1 MHDQHPDQ
9 TGPAGA
15 RPMQGRP
22 AVPPARPTRRNPPA
36 QPPQPVHHATEQI
49 DLRAGFPPVRHETAQ
64 IDLSGG
70 LPGGLPIPP
79 RPRRQGR
86 RLGIDVGT
94 VRVGVAISDPTG
106 TLASPLET
114 VQRARDESDL
124 DRIAALV
131 AEHEVT
137 EVIVGEPRH
146 LSGASGASAREAR
159 AYSRA
164 LTGRIGSSV
173 PVHLVDERLSTV
185 TAASSLRANGLDS
198 RRQRSV
204 IDQAAA
210 VVILQAYLD
219 AQRERS

>member
-1 MHDQHPDQ
+1 M
-9 TGPAGA
+9 GE
-15 RPMQGRP
+15 RRVSRP
-22 AVPPARPTRRNPPA
+22 AVPPARPRPTPPA
-36 QPPQPVHHATEQI
+36 GPQQPGHHRTEAI
-49 DLRAGFPPVRHETAQ
+49 DLGAGFPPVRHETAQ

-79 RPRRQGR
+79 RRSKQGR

-94 VRVGVAISDPTG
+94 VRVGLAISDPTG
-106 TLASPLET
+106 TLATPLEA
-114 VQRARDESDL
+114 VQRRRDESDL
-124 DRIAALV
+124 DRIADLV
-131 AEHEVT
+131 MEHEVT

-164 LTGRIGSSV
+164 LAGRIGSV

-198 RRQRSV
+198 RQQRPV

>member
-1 MHDQHPDQ
+1 MSEQRPDD
-9 TGPAGA
+9 TGPVGQ
-15 RPMQGRP
+15 RRVRRP
-22 AVPPARPTRRNPPA
+22 AVPPPPPVRPRSNPA
-36 QPPQPVHHATEQI
+36 QPVHHRTEQI
-49 DLRAGFPPVRHETAQ
+49 DLSAGFPPVRHETAQ

-79 RPRRQGR
+79 RRPRQGR
-86 RLGIDVGT
+86 RLGLDVGT

-114 VQRARDESDL
+114 VRRARDESDL

-137 EVIVGEPRH
+137 EVVVGEPRH

-159 AYSRA
+159 AYARA
-164 LTGRIGSSV
+164 LGGRIGSV

-198 RRQRSV
+198 RQQRGV

-219 AQRERS
+219 AQRERT

>member
-1 MHDQHPDQ
+1 MPEQRPDD
-9 TGPAGA
+9 TGPVGERAV
-15 RPMQGRP
+15 RRP
-22 AVPPARPTRRNPPA
+22 AVPPARPRA
-36 QPPQPVHHATEQI
+36 MPPQQPEQVHRTEQI
-49 DLRAGFPPVRHETAQ
+49 DLSAGFPPVRNETTE

-70 LPGGLPIPP
+70 LPAGLPIPP
-79 RPRRQGR
+79 RRSRQGR

-164 LTGRIGSSV
+164 LAGRIGNV

-185 TAASSLRANGLDS
+185 TAASHLRAGGRDS
-198 RRQRSV
+198 RQQRPV

-219 AQRERS
+219 AQKGRA

>member
-1 MHDQHPDQ
+1 MPSQHPDQ
-9 TGPAGA
+9 TGPAGE

-22 AVPPARPTRRNPPA
+22 AVPPSRPRANPQRPA
-36 QPPQPVHHATEQI
+36 HHATEQI

-70 LPGGLPIPP
+70 LPGGLPVPP

-86 RLGIDVGT
+86 RLGIDVGS

-131 AEHEVT
+131 VEHEVT

-146 LSGASGASAREAR
+146 LSGASGASAKEAR

-164 LTGRIGSSV
+164 LAGRIGSV

-185 TAASSLRANGLDS
+185 TAASSLRANGVDS

>member
-1 MHDQHPDQ
+1 VAGPEYTSPDD
-9 TGPAGA
+9 TGPVGE
-15 RPMQGRP
+15 RRVPRP
-22 AVPPARPTRRNPPA
+22 AVPPARPRPTPPE
-36 QPPQPVHHATEQI
+36 PPQPGHHRTEAI
-49 DLRAGFPPVRHETAQ
+49 DLTAGFPPVRHETAQ

-79 RPRRQGR
+79 RRPRQGR

-94 VRVGVAISDPTG
+94 VRVGVAISDVTG

-114 VQRARDESDL
+114 VQRRRDESDL
-124 DRIAALV
+124 DRIADLV
-131 AEHEVT
+131 VEHEVT

-164 LTGRIGSSV
+164 LAGRIGAV

-198 RRQRSV
+198 RQQRSV

>member
-1 MHDQHPDQ
+1 MPDQ
-9 TGPAGA
+9 RPDETGPVGE
-15 RPMQGRP
+15 RRVRRP
-22 AVPPARPTRRNPPA
+22 AVPPPARPRPAPSA
-36 QPPQPVHHATEQI
+36 QPPRPVQHETTEI
-49 DLRAGFPPVRHETAQ
+49 DLSAGFPPVRHETSQ

-79 RPRRQGR
+79 RRPRQGR
-86 RLGIDVGT
+86 RLGIDVGS

-106 TLASPLET
+106 LLATPLET
-114 VQRARDESDL
+114 VRRARDESDL
-124 DRIAALV
+124 DRIADLV
-131 AEHEVT
+131 VEHEVT

-146 LSGASGASAREAR
+146 LSGASGASAKEAR

-164 LTGRIGSSV
+164 LAGRIGTV

-198 RRQRSV
+198 RQQRSV

>member
-1 MHDQHPDQ
+1 
-9 TGPAGA
+9 
-15 RPMQGRP
+15 MQGRP
-22 AVPPARPTRRNPPA
+22 AVPPSRPRANPQRPA
-36 QPPQPVHHATEQI
+36 HHATEQI

-70 LPGGLPIPP
+70 LPGGLPVPP

-86 RLGIDVGT
+86 RLGIDVGS

-131 AEHEVT
+131 VEHEVT

-146 LSGASGASAREAR
+146 LSGASGASAKEAR

-164 LTGRIGSSV
+164 LAGRIGSV

-185 TAASSLRANGLDS
+185 TAASSLRANGVDS

>member
-1 MHDQHPDQ
+1 MPDQHPDQ
-9 TGPAGA
+9 TGPAGE

-22 AVPPARPTRRNPPA
+22 AVPPARPRAT
-36 QPPQPVHHATEQI
+36 PQEPVYHRTEQI
-49 DLRAGFPPVRHETAQ
+49 DLRGAFPPVRHETAA

-70 LPGGLPIPP
+70 LAGGLPIPP
-79 RPRRQGR
+79 RRTRQGR
-86 RLGIDVGT
+86 RLGIDVGS
-94 VRVGVAISDPTG
+94 VRVGVALSDPTG

-114 VQRARDESDL
+114 VRRARDESDL

-146 LSGASGASAREAR
+146 LSGASGASAKEAR

-164 LTGRIGSSV
+164 LAGRIGSV

-185 TAASSLRANGLDS
+185 SAASSLRANGLDS
-198 RRQRSV
+198 RQQRGV

>member
-1 MHDQHPDQ
+1 MPDQHPDQ
-9 TGPAGA
+9 TGPASE
-15 RPMQGRP
+15 RPMRGRP
-22 AVPPARPTRRNPPA
+22 AVPPSRPRATPP
-36 QPPQPVHHATEQI
+36 QQPVHHATEQI

-64 IDLSGG
+64 IDLSAG

-79 RPRRQGR
+79 RPKRQGR

-146 LSGASGASAREAR
+146 LSGASGASAKDAR

-164 LTGRIGSSV
+164 LAGRIGSV

-185 TAASSLRANGLDS
+185 TAASSLRANGLDG
-198 RRQRSV
+198 RQQRSV

>member
-1 MHDQHPDQ
+1 MPDQHPDA
-9 TGPAGA
+9 TGPAGE

-22 AVPPARPTRRNPPA
+22 AVPPARQRPAPPA
-36 QPPQPVHHATEQI
+36 REPVHHKTEQI
-49 DLRAGFPPVRHETAQ
+49 DLRAGFPPVRHETAA

-79 RPRRQGR
+79 RRPRQGR

-106 TLASPLET
+106 MLASPLET

-146 LSGASGASAREAR
+146 LSGASGASAKEAR

-164 LTGRIGSSV
+164 LAGRIGSV
-173 PVHLVDERLSTV
+173 PIHLVDERLSTV

-198 RRQRSV
+198 RQQRSV

-219 AQRERS
+219 AQRERM

>member
-1 MHDQHPDQ
+1 MPSQHPDQ
-9 TGPAGA
+9 TGPAGE

-22 AVPPARPTRRNPPA
+22 AVPPARPRAT
-36 QPPQPVHHATEQI
+36 PQRPVHHATEQI
-49 DLRAGFPPVRHETAQ
+49 DLRAAFPPVRHETAQ

-70 LPGGLPIPP
+70 LPGGLPVPP

-94 VRVGVAISDPTG
+94 VRVGVALSDPTG

-131 AEHEVT
+131 VEHEVT

-146 LSGASGASAREAR
+146 LSGASGASAKEAR

-164 LTGRIGSSV
+164 LAGRIGSV

-185 TAASSLRANGLDS
+185 TAASSLRANGVDS

>member
-1 MHDQHPDQ
+1 MHH
-9 TGPAGA
+9 
-15 RPMQGRP
+15 R
-22 AVPPARPTRRNPPA
+22 
-36 QPPQPVHHATEQI
+36 TEQI
-49 DLRAGFPPVRHETAQ
+49 DLRGALPPVRHETAQ

-70 LPGGLPIPP
+70 LAGGLPIPP

-86 RLGIDVGT
+86 RLGVDVGS
-94 VRVGVAISDPTG
+94 VRVGVALSDPTG

-146 LSGASGASAREAR
+146 LSGASGASAKEAR

-164 LTGRIGSSV
+164 LAGRIDPV

-185 TAASSLRANGLDS
+185 SAASSLRANGLDS
-198 RRQRSV
+198 RQQRGV

-210 VVILQAYLD
+210 VVVLQAYLD
-219 AQRERS
+219 AQRERP

>member
-1 MHDQHPDQ
+1 MPDQHPDQ
-9 TGPAGA
+9 TGPAGE

-22 AVPPARPTRRNPPA
+22 AVPPARPQRRPQPA
-36 QPPQPVHHATEQI
+36 REPVHHATEQI
-49 DLRAGFPPVRHETAQ
+49 DLRGALPPPVRHETAA

-70 LPGGLPIPP
+70 LAGGLPIPP
-79 RPRRQGR
+79 RRSRAGR
-86 RLGIDVGT
+86 RLGIDVGS
-94 VRVGVAISDPTG
+94 VRVGVALSDPTG
-106 TLASPLET
+106 ALASPLET

-146 LSGASGASAREAR
+146 LSGASGASAKEAR

-164 LTGRIGSSV
+164 LAGRIGPV

-185 TAASSLRANGLDS
+185 SAASSLRANGLDS
-198 RRQRSV
+198 RQQRGV

-219 AQRERS
+219 AQRERT

>member
-1 MHDQHPDQ
+1 MPDQHPDQ
-9 TGPAGA
+9 TGPAGE

-22 AVPPARPTRRNPPA
+22 AVPPARPQRGHQPA
-36 QPPQPVHHATEQI
+36 PPQEPVHHATEQI
-49 DLRAGFPPVRHETAQ
+49 DLRAAFPPVRHETAQ
-64 IDLSGG
+64 IDLSGA
-70 LPGGLPIPP
+70 LAGGLPIPP

-86 RLGIDVGT
+86 RLGVDVGT

-131 AEHEVT
+131 VEHEVT

-146 LSGASGASAREAR
+146 LSGASGASAKDAR

-164 LTGRIGSSV
+164 LAGRIGSV

-198 RRQRSV
+198 RQQRSV

>member
-1 MHDQHPDQ
+1 VPSQHPDE
-9 TGPAGA
+9 TGPAGE

-22 AVPPARPTRRNPPA
+22 AVPPSRPRATPPARPRE
-36 QPPQPVHHATEQI
+36 PVHHATEQI
-49 DLRAGFPPVRHETAQ
+49 DQRAGVPPVRPETAQ

-79 RPRRQGR
+79 RQRRQGR
-86 RLGIDVGT
+86 RLGVDVGS
-94 VRVGVAISDPTG
+94 VRVGLAISDPTG

-146 LSGASGASAREAR
+146 LSGASGASAKEAR

-164 LTGRIGSSV
+164 LAGRIGSV

-198 RRQRSV
+198 RRQRPV

>member
-1 MHDQHPDQ
+1 MPSQHPDE
-9 TGPAGA
+9 TGPAGE

-22 AVPPARPTRRNPPA
+22 AVPPSRPRATPPARP
-36 QPPQPVHHATEQI
+36 QEPVHHATEQI

-86 RLGIDVGT
+86 RLGIDVGS

-146 LSGASGASAREAR
+146 LSGASGASAKEAR

-164 LTGRIGSSV
+164 LAGRIGSV

-198 RRQRSV
+198 RRQRPV

>member
-1 MHDQHPDQ
+1 MSDQHPDQ
-9 TGPAGA
+9 TGPASE
-15 RPMQGRP
+15 RPMRGRP
-22 AVPPARPTRRNPPA
+22 AVPPSRPRQTP
-36 QPPQPVHHATEQI
+36 QQPVHHRTEQI

-70 LPGGLPIPP
+70 LPGGLPIPS

-86 RLGIDVGT
+86 RLGIDVGS

-114 VQRARDESDL
+114 VQRARDGSDL

-131 AEHEVT
+131 TEHEVT

-146 LSGASGASAREAR
+146 LSGASGASAKGAR

-164 LTGRIGSSV
+164 LAGRIGSV

-185 TAASSLRANGLDS
+185 SAANSLRANGLDS
-198 RRQRSV
+198 RQQRSV

-210 VVILQAYLD
+210 VVILQTYLD

>member
-1 MHDQHPDQ
+1 MRVLALDY
-9 TGPAGA
+9 GA
-15 RPMQGRP
+15 
-22 AVPPARPTRRNPPA
+22 ARC
-36 QPPQPVHHATEQI
+36 
-49 DLRAGFPPVRHETAQ
+49 GC
-64 IDLSGG
+64 
-70 LPGGLPIPP
+70 
-79 RPRRQGR
+79 
-86 RLGIDVGT
+86 
-94 VRVGVAISDPTG
+94 AISDPTG

-146 LSGASGASAREAR
+146 LSGASGASAKEAR

-164 LTGRIGSSV
+164 LAGRIGSV

>member
-1 MHDQHPDQ
+1 MPQHPDQ
-9 TGPAGA
+9 TGPAGE

-22 AVPPARPTRRNPPA
+22 AVPPARPQRRTPPA
-36 QPPQPVHHATEQI
+36 RPQEPVHHRTEQI
-49 DLRAGFPPVRHETAQ
+49 DMRAGFPPVRHETAQ

-70 LPGGLPIPP
+70 LAGGLPIPP
-79 RPRRQGR
+79 RPKRQGR
-86 RLGIDVGT
+86 RLGIDVGS

-146 LSGASGASAREAR
+146 LSGASGASAKEAR

-164 LTGRIGSSV
+164 LAGRIGSV

-198 RRQRSV
+198 RQQRSV

-219 AQRERS
+219 AQRERP

>member
-1 MHDQHPDQ
+1 VTEVPDQ
-9 TGPAGA
+9 RPDETGPVGE
-15 RPMQGRP
+15 RRVRRP
-22 AVPPARPTRRNPPA
+22 AVPPPARQRPAPP
-36 QPPQPVHHATEQI
+36 PPVQHRTEQI
-49 DLRAGFPPVRHETAQ
+49 DLSAGFPPVRHETSQ
-64 IDLSGG
+64 IDLSSG

-79 RPRRQGR
+79 RRPKQGR
-86 RLGIDVGT
+86 RLGIDVGS
-94 VRVGVAISDPTG
+94 VRVGVALSDPTG

-114 VQRARDESDL
+114 VRRARDESDL
-124 DRIAALV
+124 DHIAALV

-146 LSGASGASAREAR
+146 LSGASGASAKEAR

-164 LTGRIGSSV
+164 LAGRIGSV

-185 TAASSLRANGLDS
+185 TAASSLRENGLDS
-198 RRQRSV
+198 RQQRPV

>member
-1 MHDQHPDQ
+1 MPDQ
-9 TGPAGA
+9 RPDETGPVGR
-15 RPMQGRP
+15 RPVNRP
-22 AVPPARPTRRNPPA
+22 AVPPARPRPAPPH
-36 QPPQPVHHATEQI
+36 QPGQHSTEAI
-49 DLRAGFPPVRHETAQ
+49 DLSAGFPPVRHETAQ

-79 RPRRQGR
+79 RRPKQGR

-114 VQRARDESDL
+114 VQRRRDESDL
-124 DRIAALV
+124 DRIADLV
-131 AEHEVT
+131 VEHEVT

-164 LTGRIGSSV
+164 LAGRIGTV

-198 RRQRSV
+198 RQQRPV